1 MASVIDCRDSAILEL
16 GNGDMKLYEIKD
28 ILKAS
33 VLSGEMQLDR
43 AITGG
48 GGADLM
54 EDVLAAAAEGAVLLT
69 GLTTE
74 QVLRTALIAGVGAIV
89 FVRGKTP
96 DEKVLRLAESYKL
109 PVLLTDYSLF
119 VACGRLYMNGLR
131 GLDGSW

>member
-1 MASVIDCRDSAILEL
+1 MKVIEVR
-16 GNGDMKLYEIKD
+16 D
-28 ILKAS
+28 ILKAD
-33 VLSGEMQLDR
+33 VLFGEAFLDR
-43 AITGG
+43 TVSGA

-54 EDVLAAAAEGAVLLT
+54 EDVLAAAAKDAVLLT

-74 QVLRTALIAGVGAIV
+74 HVIRTARVVGVAAVV

-96 DEKVLRLAESYKL
+96 SNQILEVARSFDL
-109 PVLLTDYSLF
+109 PVLRTAHSLF